1 MLTARVTQVQ
11 TKHNAKLVK
20 QADIINRKQDSIEE
34 QTSIHEKN
42 ICEMNDLMAEV
53 NEERESAVSLF
64 IKSEEKLLASKNAAN
79 ALKMK
84 LNRTETKLI
93 EYQRLGA
100 NLQRRCEQLERSLVE
115 LDMEKSEYI
124 AELEH
129 DGAQAIQEFN
139 VRLFYM
145 ARFNTHSILSNLCHY
160 QFFNRN

>member
-1 MLTARVTQVQ
+1 M
-11 TKHNAKLVK
+11 
-20 QADIINRKQDSIEE
+20 
-34 QTSIHEKN
+34 
-42 ICEMNDLMAEV
+42 
-53 NEERESAVSLF
+53 
-64 IKSEEKLLASKNAAN
+64 ASKKAAN

-93 EYQRLGA
+93 KYQRSSST
-100 NLQRRCEQLERSLVE
+100 LQRRCEQLECSLVE

-129 DGAQAIQEFN
+129 DCAQAIEEFN

-160 QFFNRN
+160 QFVNRN